1 MECSTLRMEETTLY
15 TQPHRGVYGMSPR
28 EILYTAGVPAPE
40 NAQPYIDDPIAAAGD
55 EPAEFPD
62 IYYTLQAH
70 ILAACD
76 RYEAFSGGPLT
87 KRNLQDLSEALYNE
101 IVRVHPTLMSYDDS
115 VQAVAAIPA
124 QQQFRARN
132 LLRDLIE
139 ILLLTEFYRRLRG
152 R

>member
-1 MECSTLRMEETTLY
+1 MEETTLY
-15 TQPHRGVYGMSPR
+15 TQPHRGVYGLSPR
-28 EILYTAGVPAPE
+28 EIFYTAGVPAPE
-40 NAQPYIDDPIAAAGD
+40 NVQPYIDDPIAAAGQ

-62 IYYTLQAH
+62 IYYKLQAH

-76 RYEAFSGGPLT
+76 RFEALRGGPLT
-87 KRNLQDLSEALYNE
+87 KRDLQDLSEALYGD
-101 IVRVHPTLMSYDDS
+101 IVRVHPDLAGYDADG

-124 QQQFRARN
+124 QQSFRARN

-139 ILLLTEFYRRLRG
+139 ILLLMEFYRRFRG